1 MNIFKKI
8 GVKYA
13 QNFDEAALKKIN
25 NDIKESQ
32 WLHNHPTITGIC
44 VSLVGAAAAVTA
56 SAVVWNNVFSG
67 KVCRVAKEIT
77 PVEPLT
83 DQEYDEFATQLKSYV
98 KKYIYGGIFTND
110 EIYAASIAGW
120 IIDPELA
127 KTHHNDHNTEY
138 DAEIKFRK
146 LIDGRKQENKSRW
159 EWAIESW
166 IIVNLK
172 KDRINPLILRHL
184 V

>member
-1 MNIFKKI
+1 MIMNIFKKI

-56 SAVVWNNVFSG
+56 SAVVWNNAFSG
-67 KVCRVAKEIT
+67 KAAKEVT

-83 DQEYDEFATQLKSYV
+83 NEEYDEFITQLKSYV
-98 KKYIYGGIFTND
+98 EKYIYGGDISTD
-110 EIYAASIAGW
+110 ERYAAIIAGYCM
-120 IIDPELA
+120 DPALA
-127 KTHHNDHNTEY
+127 MNDHISDVE
-138 DAEIKFRK
+138 AEGKFK
-146 LIDGRKQENKSRW
+146 ALIDSRKQENKPRW
-159 EWAIESW
+159 KWAVECF
-166 IIVNLK
+166 IITNLK
-172 KDRINPLILRHL
+172 KCLINPARFRHL